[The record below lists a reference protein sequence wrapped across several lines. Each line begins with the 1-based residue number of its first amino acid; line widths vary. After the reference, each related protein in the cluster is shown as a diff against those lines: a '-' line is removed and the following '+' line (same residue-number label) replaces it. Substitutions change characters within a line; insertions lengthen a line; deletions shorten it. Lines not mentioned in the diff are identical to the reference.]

1 MKVKTQAPKPV
12 EEDPAVKAQRLA
24 AEKAAQDAADSSI
37 SNTLERKTRLKAR
50 VYGTP
55 ARVFGVAS
63 GPGAGAGGSAYA
75 GSASTA
81 SPGSATGADGR
92 AYSFTGFNAGSIWK
106 GGMF

>member
-1 MKVKTQAPKPV
+1 MKVKTPQPKPV

-24 AEKAAQDAADSSI
+24 AEKAATDQNNQAVGDI
-37 SNTLERKTRLKAR
+37 LERKTRLK
-50 VYGTP
+50 

-81 SPGSATGADGR
+81 PTGSAMGADGR